1 MNLAN
6 GDELASLLASGAFSF
21 SHVVGPQARDEGVRG
36 FLEKFHNRVIERVA
50 VLLQPVFDG
59 VAHL

>member
-6 GDELASLLASGAFSF
+6 GDELASFLASGAFSLG
-21 SHVVGPQARDEGVRG
+21 HIVGPQARDEGIRG

-50 VLLQPVFDG
+50 VLLQPVMDS